1 MSFNVSVVTDLL
13 QSETVAALA
22 HKNSDKQGD
31 DSGLE
36 SGHTSMNNGK
46 HFKVRIEEKKEKSTK
61 ITENALMD
69 KL

>member
-1 MSFNVSVVTDLL
+1 MVADLL

-46 HFKVRIEEKKEKSTK
+46 QLKSKVPIG
-61 ITENALMD
+61 IALP
-69 KL
+69 L

>member
-1 MSFNVSVVTDLL
+1 MVADLL

-46 HFKVRIEEKKEKSTK
+46 YSKVKNERKRK
-61 ITENALMD
+61 NPLM
-69 KL
+69 KQNH

>member
-1 MSFNVSVVTDLL
+1 LFFNVSVVADLL
-13 QSETVAALA
+13 QGENVAALA

-46 HFKVRIEEKKEKSTK
+46 DSKVKKKKEKNCMHQTNHGK
-61 ITENALMD
+61 
-69 KL
+69 

>member
-1 MSFNVSVVTDLL
+1 MVADLL

-46 HFKVRIEEKKEKSTK
+46 HFKVKENKK
-61 ITENALMD
+61 IT
-69 KL
+69 K

>member
-1 MSFNVSVVTDLL
+1 MVADLL

-46 HFKVRIEEKKEKSTK
+46 HF
-61 ITENALMD
+61 
-69 KL
+69 